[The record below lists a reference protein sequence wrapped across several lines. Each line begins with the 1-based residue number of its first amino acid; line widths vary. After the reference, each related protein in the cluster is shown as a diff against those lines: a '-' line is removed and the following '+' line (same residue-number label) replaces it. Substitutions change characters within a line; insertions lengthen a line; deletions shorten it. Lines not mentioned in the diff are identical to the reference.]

1 MKDLHCHLL
10 YGIDDGSRD
19 IEESVGILKKAANEG
34 ITEIIIT
41 PHYMENTKYNCN
53 NKTKIE
59 LFKKLYKRVAEEK
72 LDLKLYLGNEVYFT
86 ENILE
91 LISKKEIMPLNGGR
105 YVLIE
110 LPVQNMVH
118 GTRDYLFKLI
128 SKGYIPIIAHPER
141 YKVFQD
147 HPEYIQ
153 KFINMGVLFQ
163 GNYLSLYNKYG
174 KLAKKVLKQF
184 LKNDQITF
192 LASDIHHLDDEY
204 KLKKLYKDIKKI
216 VKSDDKVKDLL
227 ENNFDNVIN
236 NKVFNINR
244 Q

>member
-10 YGIDDGSRD
+10 YGIDDGSKD
-19 IEESVGILKKAANEG
+19 IEESFQILKKAAQQG
-34 ITEIIIT
+34 ITEVMIT

-59 LFKKLYKRVAEEK
+59 LFKKLYKKIVEEK
-72 LDLKLYLGNEVYFT
+72 VNLKLYLGNEIYFT

-91 LISKKEIMPLNGGR
+91 LITKKDIMPLNGGK
-105 YVLIE
+105 YLLIE
-110 LPVQNMVH
+110 FPMQNMVH
-118 GTRDYLFKLI
+118 GTRDYLFRLI
-128 SKGYIPIIAHPER
+128 NKGYIPIIAHPER
-141 YKVFQD
+141 YKIFQE

-163 GNYLSLYNKYG
+163 GNYLSLYDKYG
-174 KLAKKVLKQF
+174 KMAKKTLKYF
-184 LKNDQITF
+184 LKNDFITF
-192 LASDIHHLDDEY
+192 LASDIHHLDDDY
-204 KLKKLYKDIKKI
+204 KLKNLYKDVKKI
-216 VKSDDKVKDLL
+216 VKSEEKVKDLL
-227 ENNFDNVIN
+227 ENNFDYVIE